1 MAPMYGRA
9 MFLPPGRITAS
20 KFLPVLISHLPEF
33 RIGTARLVVFLQ
45 EPTTKVGTMDALP
58 EITCSRSCMFA
69 GCNLGLPSPGDVPTV
84 LPCPGRHAVR
94 PKRRKPLTMALS
106 E

>member
-33 RIGTARLVVFLQ
+33 RIGTAILVVFLQ
-45 EPTTKVGTMDALP
+45 ELTMKHGTTEPLP
-58 EITCSRSCMFA
+58 EIPCFRSCMFA
-69 GCNLGLPSPGDVPTV
+69 GCNLAPLIPRCVPTV
-84 LPCPGRHAVR
+84 PTCPGRYIALA
-94 PKRRKPLTMALS
+94 KKEKSFTMPL
-106 E
+106 